1 MPRRALLIGAQTFG
15 LTGVEHDVRTM
26 KRVLGARD
34 FDDIRVCWQSDA
46 TRDGILDAYENLIAD
61 TGGNDAV
68 MVYFSGHGGIA
79 EALETDEVTSTDR
92 QFIVPTDFDE
102 GGFRGIA
109 AVELSVLLGRLTRR
123 TDNAVVVLDCCHS
136 AMMSRDLGDLRV
148 RQLPEVQR
156 VDLAAHIHRRVG
168 AGLEVD
174 LARARGNEKAVRL
187 VACAVGQSAY
197 EQRWQAAS
205 GACGLLTD
213 ALVTA
218 LGETA
223 EARVS
228 WSRLVA
234 RVRFLVERRTRH
246 QRPEAEGPAERVL
259 FETEP
264 DDHPGSLPVTAEGYR
279 ARIDGAGLLG
289 VQAGDEFAVTS
300 ASARR
305 GLDNP
310 IATVRITGAGPVAA
324 TGSLDEKVALPA
336 DARAHRTKATAPRV
350 PVRVPPDL
358 SLDRGLFVRPAVP
371 GEEAVFTVV
380 TANGTATVHD
390 TIGPL
395 HRPRPLGPE
404 IVENLDRAARATTL
418 LSVRQHTGWASAA
431 LKEATGVEWGRVV
444 DGRADPLPNG
454 AAVDVGDLIYV
465 SVRNSGPTPV
475 HVSLLDVGLTYGITL
490 LTDFAPSGVCLPP
503 GGRYVFGAEDGNLEG
518 VELEWPEGLDTAAAR
533 PETVLAL
540 IAGDPHDVTVLEQ
553 RAVRGKG
560 SDDPLT
566 ELLAHLGAG
575 ATRDLRRR
583 TAKGH
588 FLACPIEFT
597 VVPRP

>member
-1 MPRRALLIGAQTFG
+1 MRRRALLIGAQTFG

-26 KRVLGARD
+26 KRVLGGRD
-34 FDDIRVCWQSDA
+34 FDDIRVCWQADA

-61 TGGNDAV
+61 TAANDAV
-68 MVYFSGHGGIA
+68 VVYFSGHGGIA
-79 EALETDEVTSTDR
+79 DPLATDAVTSTER
-92 QFIVPTDFDE
+92 QFIVPTDFNGTD
-102 GGFRGIA
+102 FRGIA
-109 AVELSVLLGRLTRR
+109 AVELSVLLGRLTER

-148 RQLPEVQR
+148 RNLPNVQR
-156 VDLAAHIHRRVG
+156 VDLAAHIRRRVG

-174 LARARGNEKAVRL
+174 RVRARGNQKAVRL
-187 VACAVGQSAY
+187 VACAVDQSAY

-218 LGETA
+218 LGEA
-223 EARVS
+223 AGARVS
-228 WSRLVA
+228 WSRLVG

-259 FETEP
+259 FGTES

-289 VQAGDEFAVTS
+289 VQVGDEFAVTS
-300 ASARR
+300 AGR
-305 GLDNP
+305 GAV
-310 IATVRITGAGPVAA
+310 ATVRITGVGPVAA
-324 TGSLDEKVALPA
+324 TGQLDEKVALPA

-358 SLDRGLFVRPAVP
+358 DLAGSMFVRPAEP
-371 GEEAVFTVV
+371 GEEAPFTVV
-380 TANGTATVHD
+380 TANGMATVHD
-390 TIGPL
+390 AIGPL

-431 LKEATGVEWGRVV
+431 LKEATTVEWGRVV
-444 DGRADPLPNG
+444 DGRADPLSNG
-454 AAVDVGDLIYV
+454 APVDTGDFVYVGVGNGGL
-465 SVRNSGPTPV
+465 TPV
-475 HVSLLDVGLTYGITL
+475 YVSLLDVGLTYGTTL
-490 LTDFAPSGVCLPP
+490 LTDFAPSGVRLPP
-503 GGRYVFGAEDGNLEG
+503 GGRYVFGAEDGALEG
-518 VELEWPEGLDTAAAR
+518 VELEWPDGLDPGAAR

-540 IAGDPHDVTVLEQ
+540 ITGDPHDVTVLEQ
-553 RAVRGKG
+553 QAIRGNG
-560 SDDPLT
+560 SEDPLT

-575 ATRDLRRR
+575 VTRDLRRR
-583 TAKGH
+583 TGRGH
-588 FLACPIEFT
+588 FLARSIEFT
-597 VVPRP
+597 VVPPR